1 MATNRTKTD
10 RTARTEDDVPK
21 KATGLRRG
29 RQTPR
34 PFAFH
39 WGSGNIVEEASFR
52 GQYVEPCVQ
61 LLEYEDHP
69 GSFGVRFCYY
79 SLEGRFQRSPMM
91 LDGEDSFEGLRAALK
106 TTPRLRALLK
116 KLLS

>member
-1 MATNRTKTD
+1 MSDQANEATRQ
-10 RTARTEDDVPK
+10 
-21 KATGLRRG
+21 RRG

-69 GSFGVRFCYY
+69 GSSAYG
-79 SLEGRFQRSPMM
+79 SATTASK
-91 LDGEDSFEGLRAALK
+91 AASSAA
-106 TTPRLRALLK
+106 R
-116 KLLS
+116 